1 MASIGTKMGKYL
13 IVLVINYFVDMERNG
28 FERNGTYSVFYRN
41 KTERIQNGME
51 RNGTEHVIFL

>member
-13 IVLVINYFVDMERNG
+13 IVLVINYFVDMERNE
-28 FERNGTYSVFYRN
+28 FKRNGTYSVFYRN

-51 RNGTEHVIFL
+51 RDGTEHI